1 MTDGVDSPVNVR
13 RVLEQIGLKPG
24 KSMGQNFLVDG
35 NILRIIIAQSDLSAA
50 DRVLE
55 VGPGL
60 GVVTGA
66 LLNEV
71 AGVVAIEKDRK
82 LHSFLSEQ
90 YAECGRLELLR
101 ADALDVDLGALFSAG
116 VNKMVSNLPY
126 SVASRIL
133 VDVFNAADRPERIV
147 VTLQQD
153 VAERICAVVG
163 EREYGLLSVLAQR
176 YYQVRIVKE
185 IGPNCF
191 IPRPRVASA
200 LLVCR
205 RRDDSL
211 PEAGDDFF
219 MRVVKMTF
227 THRRKVMKNALRG
240 AGFKSPQIEDS
251 LLRAEIDPDLRPA
264 QLSPNDWV
272 RLSQS
277 LSAG

>member
-1 MTDGVDSPVNVR
+1 MSDNLDSPVNVR
-13 RVLEQIGLKPG
+13 RVLDQIGLKPG

-35 NILRIIIAQSDLSAA
+35 NILRIIIEQSELSAR

-60 GVVTGA
+60 GVLTRA

-82 LHSFLSEQ
+82 LHSFLSDQ
-90 YAECGRLELLR
+90 YAECGQLELLC
-101 ADALDVDLGALFSAG
+101 ADALDVDLGAMFSAG
-116 VNKMVSNLPY
+116 INKMISNLPY

-153 VAERICAVVG
+153 VAERICASVG
-163 EREYGLLSVLAQR
+163 EREYGLLAVLAQR
-176 YYQVRIVKE
+176 YYQVQIAKE

-191 IPRPRVASA
+191 IPRPRVGSA

-205 RRDDSL
+205 RRDVRLS
-211 PEAGDDFF
+211 EGGDDFF

-240 AGFKSPQIEDS
+240 AGFQPPLIES
-251 LLRAEIDPDLRPA
+251 ALLRAEIDPDLRPA
-264 QLSPNDWV
+264 QLSPAEWM

-277 LSAG
+277 LSEG